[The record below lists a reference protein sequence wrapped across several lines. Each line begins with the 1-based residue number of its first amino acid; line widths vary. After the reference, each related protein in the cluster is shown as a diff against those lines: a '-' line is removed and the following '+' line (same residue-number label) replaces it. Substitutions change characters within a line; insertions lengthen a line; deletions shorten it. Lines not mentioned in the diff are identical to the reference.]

1 MLVAKCGWTYDPAGG
16 YPTERLTLRFD
27 DFFSR
32 SGNRMAS
39 LSSMDDTIMALAT
52 PSGSGAIAVIRLSGN
67 DALKIADRV
76 FRPKGKKCISEAD
89 SHTLLFGDIFDVD
102 ELVDEVLVSVF
113 RNPRSFTGE
122 DSVEISCHGSVFIQN
137 RILNLLSK
145 NGCRMAKPGE
155 YSMRAFLNRKM
166 DLSQAEAV
174 ADLIASSS
182 EAAHK
187 VAMHQMRGGFGNELK
202 VLREELLHFASLI
215 ELELDFAEEDVE
227 FADRTQ
233 MTELIDRINTKIDQ
247 LIGSFELGN
256 VIKEGVQVA
265 IIGEPNVGKSTLL
278 NALLNEER
286 AIVSEIA
293 GTTRDTVEDE
303 LVIEGIRYRF
313 IDTAGIRETTDT
325 IESLGIE
332 RTMKK
337 AEQANVVM
345 FLFDASTY
353 TQEKLKDEIGKLKRR
368 KANVEERLI
377 LVANKIDK
385 TTENIKIKFAGF
397 NVVSISAKE
406 KTGIEELKTKLTEFI
421 NLSALHED
429 QTIVTNTRHI
439 EALSGAKNSLQE
451 VLVGFD
457 NQMSGDLLAVDIRK
471 ALFHLGEITGEITTD
486 DLLGNIFSKFCIG
499 K

>member
-1 MLVAKCGWTYDPAGG
+1 MTYSP
-16 YPTERLTLRFD
+16 
-27 DFFSR
+27 
-32 SGNRMAS
+32 
-39 LSSMDDTIMALAT
+39 DDTIMALAT
-52 PSGSGAIAVIRLSGN
+52 PSGAGAIAIIRISGK
-67 DALKIADRV
+67 DAFAIADNI
-76 FRPKGKKCISEAD
+76 FRAKGNKTISKAD
-89 SHTLLFGDIFDVD
+89 SHTIIFGDVLDGD

-113 RNPRSFTGE
+113 RNPKSFTGE
-122 DSVEISCHGSVFIQN
+122 DSVEISCHGSSFIQK

-202 VLREELLHFASLI
+202 VLREELVHFASLI

-233 MTELIDRINTKIDQ
+233 MTELINRINTKIDQ

-265 IIGEPNVGKSTLL
+265 IIGEPNAGKSTLL

-286 AIVSEIA
+286 AIVSDIA

-303 LVIEGIRYRF
+303 MVIEGIRYRF
-313 IDTAGIRETTDT
+313 IDTAGIRKTDDT
-325 IESLGIE
+325 IENLGIE
-332 RTMKK
+332 RTMQK
-337 AEQANVVM
+337 AEQADVVM

-353 TQEKLKDEIGKLKRR
+353 TPERLRSEINELKTR
-368 KANVEERLI
+368 KPDLEERLI
-377 LVANKIDK
+377 LVANKTDK
-385 TTENIKIKFAGF
+385 TSDSVVENFADF
-397 NVVSISAKE
+397 NAVSISAKE
-406 KTGIEELKTKLTEFI
+406 KIGIEELKSQLTEFV
-421 NLSALHED
+421 NLSALKED

-439 EALSGAKNSLQE
+439 EALSGAKNSLKE
-451 VLVGFD
+451 VLKGFE
-457 NQMSGDLLAVDIRK
+457 NQMSGDLVAIDIRRS
-471 ALFHLGEITGEITTD
+471 LFHLGEITGEITTD

>member
-1 MLVAKCGWTYDPAGG
+1 MNYSP
-16 YPTERLTLRFD
+16 
-27 DFFSR
+27 
-32 SGNRMAS
+32 
-39 LSSMDDTIMALAT
+39 DDTIMALAT
-52 PSGSGAIAVIRLSGN
+52 PSGAGAIAVIRISGK
-67 DALKIADRV
+67 DVFLIADKI
-76 FRPKGKKCISEAD
+76 FRAKGKKTISKAD
-89 SHTLLFGDIFDVD
+89 SHTIIFGDILDD
-102 ELVDEVLVSVF
+102 GDLVDEVLISVF
-113 RNPRSFTGE
+113 RNPKSFTGE
-122 DSVEISCHGSVFIQN
+122 DSVEISCHGSTFIQK

-202 VLREELLHFASLI
+202 VLREELVHCASLS
-215 ELELDFAEEDVE
+215 ELELDCAEEDVE

-233 MTELIDRINTKIDQ
+233 MTELINRINTKIDQ

-265 IIGEPNVGKSTLL
+265 IVGEPNAGKSTLL

-286 AIVSEIA
+286 AIVSDIA

-303 LVIEGIRYRF
+303 MAIEGIRYRF
-313 IDTAGIRETTDT
+313 IDTAGIRKTTDT

-332 RTMKK
+332 RTMQK

-353 TQEKLKDEIGKLKRR
+353 TPERLQSEINELKTR
-368 KANVEERLI
+368 KPDLEERLI
-377 LVANKIDK
+377 LVANKTDK
-385 TTENIKIKFAGF
+385 TSDSVAEKFMDF
-397 NVVSISAKE
+397 NAVSISAKE
-406 KTGIEELKTKLTEFI
+406 KTGIEELKSRLTEFV
-421 NLSALHED
+421 NFSALKED

-439 EALSGAKNSLQE
+439 EALSGAKNSLKE
-451 VLVGFD
+451 VLKGFD
-457 NQMSGDLLAVDIRK
+457 NQMSGDLVAIDIRR
-471 ALFHLGEITGEITTD
+471 ALFHLGAITGEITTD

>member
-1 MLVAKCGWTYDPAGG
+1 
-16 YPTERLTLRFD
+16 
-27 DFFSR
+27 
-32 SGNRMAS
+32 
-39 LSSMDDTIMALAT
+39 MDDTIMALAT
-52 PSGSGAIAVIRLSGN
+52 PSGAGAIAVIRMSGK
-67 DALKIADRV
+67 DAFEIADKV
-76 FRPKGKKCISEAD
+76 FRAKGKKTISKAD
-89 SHTLLFGDIFDVD
+89 SHTIIFGDIIDGD

-113 RNPRSFTGE
+113 RNPKSFTGE
-122 DSVEISCHGSVFIQN
+122 NSVEISCHGSTFIQK

-155 YSMRAFLNRKM
+155 YTMRAFLNRKM

-187 VAMHQMRGGFGNELK
+187 VAMHQMRGGFANELK
-202 VLREELLHFASLI
+202 VLREELVHFASLI

-227 FADRTQ
+227 FADRSQ
-233 MTELIDRINTKIDQ
+233 MIELINRINTKIDQ

-265 IIGEPNVGKSTLL
+265 IIGEPNAGKSTLL

-286 AIVSEIA
+286 AIVSDIA

-313 IDTAGIRETTDT
+313 IDTAGIRQTTDT

-337 AEQANVVM
+337 AEQADVVM

-353 TQEKLKDEIGKLKRR
+353 TPEQLKSEISELKTR
-368 KANVEERLI
+368 KSDLEERLI
-377 LVANKIDK
+377 LVANKTDK
-385 TTENIKIKFAGF
+385 TTEIISEKFA
-397 NVVSISAKE
+397 NLNAISISAKE
-406 KTGIEELKTKLTEFI
+406 KTGIEELKIRLTEFV
-421 NLSALHED
+421 NLSALKED

-439 EALSGAKNSLQE
+439 EALRGAKESLQE
-451 VLVGFD
+451 VLVGFK
-457 NQMSGDLLAVDIRK
+457 NQMSGDLVAIDIRRS
-471 ALFHLGEITGEITTD
+471 LFYLGSITGEITTD

>member
-1 MLVAKCGWTYDPAGG
+1 
-16 YPTERLTLRFD
+16 
-27 DFFSR
+27 
-32 SGNRMAS
+32 MA
-39 LSSMDDTIMALAT
+39 LLNTMDDTIMALAT
-52 PSGSGAIAVIRLSGN
+52 PSGAGAIAVIRMSGK
-67 DALKIADRV
+67 DAFSIADQV
-76 FRPKGKKCISEAD
+76 FRAKGKKTVSEAE
-89 SHTLLFGDIFDVD
+89 SHTIIFGDILDGA

-113 RNPRSFTGE
+113 RNPKSFTGE
-122 DSVEISCHGSVFIQN
+122 DSVEISCHGSSFIQK
-137 RILNLLSK
+137 RILNLLSR

-155 YSMRAFLNRKM
+155 YSMRAFLNQKI

-187 VAMHQMRGGFGNELK
+187 VAMHQMRGGFSSELK
-202 VLREELLHFASLI
+202 VLREELLHFASLV

-233 MTELIDRINTKIDQ
+233 MIKLINRINSTIDR

-256 VIKEGVQVA
+256 VIKEGLQVA
-265 IIGEPNVGKSTLL
+265 IIGEPNAGKSTLL

-286 AIVSEIA
+286 AIVSDIA

-303 LVIEGIRYRF
+303 LVIGGISYRF
-313 IDTAGIRETTDT
+313 IDTAGIRQSSDT

-332 RTMKK
+332 RTMQKT
-337 AEQANVVM
+337 EQADVVL
-345 FLFDASTY
+345 FLFDASSY
-353 TQEKLKDEIGKLKRR
+353 TPARLQSEIEDLKSKSADLEK
-368 KANVEERLI
+368 RLI
-377 LVANKIDK
+377 LVANKSDK
-385 TTENIKIKFAGF
+385 TSEKVDEKFSNF
-397 NVVSISAKE
+397 KSVPISAKE
-406 KTGIEELKTKLTEFI
+406 KTGIEELKVRLTEHI
-421 NLSALHED
+421 NLSALKED

-439 EALSGAKNSLQE
+439 EALGQAKNSLIE
-451 VLVGFD
+451 VLKGFD
-457 NQMSGDLLAVDIRK
+457 NQMSADLVAIDIRR

>member
-1 MLVAKCGWTYDPAGG
+1 
-16 YPTERLTLRFD
+16 
-27 DFFSR
+27 
-32 SGNRMAS
+32 
-39 LSSMDDTIMALAT
+39 MDDTIMALAT
-52 PSGSGAIAVIRLSGN
+52 PSGAGAIAVIRMSGKN
-67 DALKIADRV
+67 AFQIADMV
-76 FRPKGKKCISEAD
+76 FRAKGKKTISEAK
-89 SHTLLFGDIFDVD
+89 SHTIIFGDIVD
-102 ELVDEVLVSVF
+102 PSTGSGQVPEFVDEVLVSVF
-113 RNPRSFTGE
+113 RNPKSFTGE
-122 DSVEISCHGSVFIQN
+122 DAVEISCHGSTFIQK

-174 ADLIASSS
+174 DDLIASSS

-187 VAMHQMRGGFGNELK
+187 VAMHQMRGGFANELK
-202 VLREELLHFASLI
+202 VLREELVHFASLI

-227 FADRTQ
+227 FADRSQ
-233 MTELIDRINTKIDQ
+233 MTELINRINQKIDQ

-265 IIGEPNVGKSTLL
+265 IIGEPNAGKSTLL

-286 AIVSEIA
+286 AIVSDIA

-303 LVIEGIRYRF
+303 MVIEGIRYRF
-313 IDTAGIRETTDT
+313 IDTAGIRKTDDT

-332 RTMKK
+332 RTMQK
-337 AEQANVVM
+337 AEQADVVM
-345 FLFDASTY
+345 LLFDASTY
-353 TQEKLKDEIGKLKRR
+353 TAERLKSEILDLKIR
-368 KANVEERLI
+368 NSDLETRLI
-377 LVANKIDK
+377 LVANKSDK
-385 TTENIKIKFAGF
+385 LSENMTSKFSEY
-397 NVVSISAKE
+397 NPVYISAKE
-406 KTGIEELKTKLTEFI
+406 KTGIEELKQRLTEFV
-421 NLSALHED
+421 NLSALKED

-439 EALSGAKNSLQE
+439 EALSQAKKSLSE
-451 VLVGFD
+451 VLQGFD
-457 NQMSGDLLAVDIRK
+457 KQMSGDLVAIDIRK

>member
-1 MLVAKCGWTYDPAGG
+1 
-16 YPTERLTLRFD
+16 
-27 DFFSR
+27 
-32 SGNRMAS
+32 
-39 LSSMDDTIMALAT
+39 
-52 PSGSGAIAVIRLSGN
+52 
-67 DALKIADRV
+67 
-76 FRPKGKKCISEAD
+76 
-89 SHTLLFGDIFDVD
+89 
-102 ELVDEVLVSVF
+102 
-113 RNPRSFTGE
+113 
-122 DSVEISCHGSVFIQN
+122 
-137 RILNLLSK
+137 
-145 NGCRMAKPGE
+145 
-155 YSMRAFLNRKM
+155 MRAFLNRKM

-187 VAMHQMRGGFGNELK
+187 VAMHQMRGGFANELK
-202 VLREELLHFASLI
+202 VLREELVHFASLI

-227 FADRTQ
+227 FADRSQ
-233 MTELIDRINTKIDQ
+233 MIELINRINTKIDQ

-265 IIGEPNVGKSTLL
+265 IIGEPNAGKSTLL

-286 AIVSEIA
+286 AIVSDIA

-303 LVIEGIRYRF
+303 LVIEGICYRF
-313 IDTAGIRETTDT
+313 IDTAGIRQTTDT

-337 AEQANVVM
+337 AEQADVVM

-353 TQEKLKDEIGKLKRR
+353 TPAQLRSEISELKIR
-368 KANVEERLI
+368 KSDLEERLI
-377 LVANKIDK
+377 LVANKTDK
-385 TTENIKIKFAGF
+385 TTEIISEKFA
-397 NVVSISAKE
+397 NLNAVSISAKE
-406 KTGIEELKTKLTEFI
+406 KTGIEELKTRLTEFV
-421 NLSALHED
+421 NLSALKED

-439 EALSGAKNSLQE
+439 EALSGAKKSLLE
-451 VLVGFD
+451 VLQGFD
-457 NQMSGDLLAVDIRK
+457 NQMSGDLVAIDIRR

>member
-1 MLVAKCGWTYDPAGG
+1 
-16 YPTERLTLRFD
+16 
-27 DFFSR
+27 
-32 SGNRMAS
+32 
-39 LSSMDDTIMALAT
+39 MDDTIMALAT
-52 PSGSGAIAVIRLSGN
+52 PSGAGAIAIIRMSGK
-67 DALKIADRV
+67 DAFAITDNI
-76 FRPKGKKCISEAD
+76 FRAKGKKTIAEAA
-89 SHTLLFGDIFDVD
+89 SHTIIFGDILDPSAGSGQVP
-102 ELVDEVLVSVF
+102 EIVDEVLVSVF
-113 RNPRSFTGE
+113 RNPKSFTGE
-122 DSVEISCHGSVFIQN
+122 DSVEISCHGSTFIQK

-182 EAAHK
+182 EAAHQ
-187 VAMHQMRGGFGNELK
+187 VAMHQMRGGFGNDLR
-202 VLREELLHFASLI
+202 VLREELVHFASLI
-215 ELELDFAEEDVE
+215 ELELDFSEEDVE
-227 FADRTQ
+227 FADRSQ
-233 MTELIDRINTKIDQ
+233 LAQLINRIIIKIEQ

-265 IIGEPNVGKSTLL
+265 IIGEPNAGKSTLL

-286 AIVSEIA
+286 AIVSDIA

-313 IDTAGIRETTDT
+313 IDTAGIRQTSDT

-332 RTMKK
+332 RTMQK
-337 AEQANVVM
+337 AEQADVVM

-353 TQEKLKDEIGKLKRR
+353 TPERLHSEINELKTR
-368 KANVEERLI
+368 KSDLEERLI
-377 LVANKIDK
+377 LVANKTDK
-385 TTENIKIKFAGF
+385 TSESVAQKFVDF
-397 NVVSISAKE
+397 NTASISAKE
-406 KTGIEELKTKLTEFI
+406 KTGIEELKLRLTEFV
-421 NLSALHED
+421 NLSALKED

-439 EALSGAKNSLQE
+439 EALNGAKNSLQD
-451 VLVGFD
+451 VLAGFQ
-457 NQMSGDLLAVDIRK
+457 NQVPGDLVAIDIRRS
-471 ALFHLGEITGEITTD
+471 LFYLGAITGEITTD

>member
-1 MLVAKCGWTYDPAGG
+1 MIYSA
-16 YPTERLTLRFD
+16 
-27 DFFSR
+27 
-32 SGNRMAS
+32 
-39 LSSMDDTIMALAT
+39 DDTIMALAT
-52 PSGSGAIAVIRLSGN
+52 PSGAGAIAVIRMSGK
-67 DALKIADRV
+67 DAFKIADKI
-76 FRPKGKKCISEAD
+76 FRAKGKKTISKAD
-89 SHTLLFGDIFDVD
+89 SHTIIFGDILEGE
-102 ELVDEVLVSVF
+102 ELVDEVLMSVF
-113 RNPRSFTGE
+113 RNPKSFTGE
-122 DSVEISCHGSVFIQN
+122 DSVEISCHGSTFIQK

-155 YSMRAFLNRKM
+155 YTMRAFLNRKM

-187 VAMHQMRGGFGNELK
+187 VAMHQMRGGFANELK
-202 VLREELLHFASLI
+202 VLREELVHFASLI

-227 FADRTQ
+227 FADRSQ
-233 MTELIDRINTKIDQ
+233 MIELINRINTKINQ

-265 IIGEPNVGKSTLL
+265 IIGEPNAGKSTLL

-286 AIVSEIA
+286 AIVSDIA

-313 IDTAGIRETTDT
+313 IDTAGIRQTTDT

-337 AEQANVVM
+337 AEQADVVM

-353 TQEKLKDEIGKLKRR
+353 TPEQLKSEISELKTR
-368 KANVEERLI
+368 KSDLEERLI
-377 LVANKIDK
+377 LVANKTDK
-385 TTENIKIKFAGF
+385 TAESVAEKFA
-397 NVVSISAKE
+397 NLNAVSISAKE
-406 KTGIEELKTKLTEFI
+406 KTGIEELKMRLTEFV
-421 NLSALHED
+421 NLSALKED

-439 EALSGAKNSLQE
+439 EALRGAKESLKE

-457 NQMSGDLLAVDIRK
+457 NQMSGDLVAIDIRRS
-471 ALFHLGEITGEITTD
+471 LFYLGSITGEITTD

>member
-1 MLVAKCGWTYDPAGG
+1 
-16 YPTERLTLRFD
+16 
-27 DFFSR
+27 
-32 SGNRMAS
+32 
-39 LSSMDDTIMALAT
+39 MDDTIMALAT
-52 PSGSGAIAVIRLSGN
+52 ASGAGAIAVIRISGKEAFIIS
-67 DALKIADRV
+67 DKV
-76 FRPKGKKCISEAD
+76 FRAKGKKTVSEAE
-89 SHTLLFGDIFDVD
+89 SHTIIFGDIVD
-102 ELVDEVLVSVF
+102 EEELVDEVLVSVF
-113 RNPRSFTGE
+113 RNPKSFTGE
-122 DSVEISCHGSVFIQN
+122 NSVEISCHGSVFIQK

-155 YSMRAFLNRKM
+155 YTMRAFLNRKM

-187 VAMHQMRGGFGNELK
+187 VAMHQMRGGFSSELK
-202 VLREELLHFASLI
+202 VLREELIHFASLI

-227 FADRTQ
+227 FADRRQ
-233 MTELIDRINTKIDQ
+233 MVELINRIITTIDR

-265 IIGEPNVGKSTLL
+265 IIGEPNAGKSTLL

-286 AIVSEIA
+286 AIVSDIA

-313 IDTAGIRETTDT
+313 VDTAGIRQTTDT

-332 RTMKK
+332 RTMQKV
-337 AEQANVVM
+337 EQADVVM

-353 TQEKLKDEIGKLKRR
+353 TLDQLRAEIDELKSR
-368 KANVEERLI
+368 KADLESRLI
-377 LVANKIDK
+377 LVANKTDK
-385 TTENIKIKFAGF
+385 TSEKVESKFEGF
-397 NVVSISAKE
+397 NTTSISAKE
-406 KTGIEELKTKLTEFI
+406 KTGIEELKSRLTEFV
-421 NLSALHED
+421 NTAALEEN
-429 QTIVTNTRHI
+429 QIIVTNTRHI
-439 EALSGAKNSLQE
+439 EALNGARKSLQE
-451 VLVGFD
+451 VLQGFD
-457 NQMSGDLLAVDIRK
+457 NQMSGDLVAIDIRRS
-471 ALFHLGEITGEITTD
+471 LFYLGEITGEITTD